1 MQQKLF
7 MQADNIIVMFGEQKV
22 LDFDRF
28 VVYQGERIGLVG
40 ANGAGKTT
48 LLRVLAGELEPDAG
62 TVKAMCDS
70 HFFRQFSQGVNQFE
84 LDGKEAKTLQVQD
97 KAWQETVSGGEDTRL
112 RLAWMF
118 SSGKLLALLDEPTAN
133 LDMKGISLL
142 KTKLLELD
150 TMIIV
155 SHDRA
160 LLNALCTRIV
170 EVQDGRLT
178 SYDGNYDDYM
188 QQKSQAVQRQWTEY
202 ENYTSEDRK
211 SVV

>member
-70 HFFRQFSQGVNQFE
+70 HFFR
-84 LDGKEAKTLQVQD
+84 
-97 KAWQETVSGGEDTRL
+97 
-112 RLAWMF
+112 
-118 SSGKLLALLDEPTAN
+118 
-133 LDMKGISLL
+133 
-142 KTKLLELD
+142 
-150 TMIIV
+150 
-155 SHDRA
+155 
-160 LLNALCTRIV
+160 
-170 EVQDGRLT
+170 
-178 SYDGNYDDYM
+178 
-188 QQKSQAVQRQWTEY
+188 
-202 ENYTSEDRK
+202 DRK